1 MGNPYQQWPQGG
13 PAPEQNVPPTAQ
25 AAFPP
30 GAVQYPPGT
39 VPYVPGQAPYGQPQP
54 GGPQYWGQ
62 PPYGA
67 PPRSGG
73 INFAALDR
81 TKLAAGVVAACGL
94 IVLIGSF
101 FSLYSIT
108 VTPSALTVR
117 NNDAPAGQIDLGI
130 GFYDVFP
137 IPPPVVAQAIPLL
150 MILAALTAIP
160 AILGTARKISSASA
174 VFAGAAAL
182 LSFVLAVANPLPS
195 IDVSGQLAERLDDKV
210 GNQSV
215 DQLLDSVVSIGPGAG
230 LIVTLIFALIGWA
243 AATAMIF
250 LRSAPLQNGAPVQQ
264 QPQPLQQPY
273 PGPNVPPTW

>member
-1 MGNPYQQWPQGG
+1 LGNPYQQWPQGG

-25 AAFPP
+25 AVFPP
-30 GAVQYPPGT
+30 GAVQYPPGA
-39 VPYVPGQAPYGQPQP
+39 VPYGQGQVPYGQPQP
-54 GGPQYWGQ
+54 GGQQYWGPGQ

-67 PPRSGG
+67 PSRPSFD
-73 INFAALDR
+73 FAALDR
-81 TKLAAGVVAACGL
+81 RKLAAGVVAACGL

-137 IPPPVVAQAIPLL
+137 IPPPIVAQAIPLL
-150 MILAALTAIP
+150 MILAALTAAP

-182 LSFVLAVANPLPS
+182 LAFVLAVANPLPS
-195 IDVSGQLAERLDDKV
+195 IDVTGQLAERLDDKV

-215 DQLLDSVVSIGPGAG
+215 DQLVDSVVSIGPGGG
-230 LIVTLIFALIGWA
+230 LIVALIFALIGWA
-243 AATAMIF
+243 AATAMVF
-250 LRSAPLQNGAPVQQ
+250 LRSGPPQSAAQAQQ
-264 QPQPLQQPY
+264 LPPQPY

>member
-1 MGNPYQQWPQGG
+1 VGNPYQQWPQGG

-39 VPYVPGQAPYGQPQP
+39 VPYGQGQVPYGQPQP

-67 PPRSGG
+67 PAKPSF
-73 INFAALDR
+73 NFAALDR
-81 TKLAAGVVAACGL
+81 KKLAAGVVALCGL
-94 IVLIGSF
+94 VVLIGSF

-150 MILAALTAIP
+150 MILAALTAAP

-182 LSFVLAVANPLPS
+182 LAFVLAVANPLPS
-195 IDVSGQLAERLDDKV
+195 IDVTGQLADRLDDKV

-215 DQLLDSVVSIGPGAG
+215 DQLVDSVVSIGPGAG
-230 LIVTLIFALIGWA
+230 LIVALIFALIGWA
-243 AATAMIF
+243 AATAMVF
-250 LRSAPLQNGAPVQQ
+250 LRSGPLQSGAPVQPQQ
-264 QPQPLQQPY
+264 QPPPQQPY